1 MYIKQVVI
9 LEPVAG
15 SKDVQ
20 QIIVASWHEDS
31 ACQGSP
37 VAEKVN
43 EMVVRYQKTDGAP
56 KHSTVTANGVTTKL
70 DGTTMF
76 DFYEVVSSIVTV
88 RNLKTGATEVI
99 RRGLQTNLEFFL
111 PCDKKDR
118 TIAGLHFDG
127 AYFKDF
133 MCTEK
138 ADKYYVTSNIAS
150 YIEPTGNTL
159 FMMQIFSNWR
169 GKNTDWQG
177 PAVLFR
183 VQ

>member
-1 MYIKQVVI
+1 MYVKQVLI

-20 QIIVASWHEDS
+20 QIDVASWHEDS

-37 VAEKVN
+37 VAERVG
-43 EMVVRYQKTDGAP
+43 EDVVRYQKTDGAP

-76 DFYEVVSSIVTV
+76 DFYEVVSRIETV

-99 RRGLQTNLEFFL
+99 RRGLLTNLEFSL
-111 PCDKKDR
+111 PCDRKDR

-127 AYFKDF
+127 AYFDSF
-133 MCTEK
+133 MCVSTSDYYTEGRNM
-138 ADKYYVTSNIAS
+138 AF

-159 FMMQIFSNWR
+159 FEMLIFSNRR
-169 GKNTDWQG
+169 GENEGWEG
-177 PAVLFR
+177 PSVLFR